1 MGSMADSTILLID
14 RGDLPSLTA
23 ISMVPDPT
31 QLILWHPLE
40 PDKAATSRR
49 TVCEGHTDALGVMRL
64 IVNDPGN
71 SGIAEMS
78 PPAMLFHAQ
87 MLVQA
92 AMLACQINCSKIIW
106 PQQIGPDF
114 QRMGEAV
121 DLAHMVM
128 GLASGGHQAGFE
140 PGEFIIDLPLIDL
153 TDEQVVDLADVS
165 GGLMELFWPCEE
177 SRDMPCGTC
186 HECLRWEKA
195 FQAVNV
201 DWPWVEVGT

>member
-1 MGSMADSTILLID
+1 MADSPILLID
-14 RGDLPSLTA
+14 RGDLPSLAA
-23 ISMVPDPT
+23 ISRVDDPT
-31 QLILWHPLE
+31 RLILWHPLE
-40 PDKAATSRR
+40 PDNAAPRRR

-92 AMLACQINCSKIIW
+92 AMMACQLNCSKIIW

-114 QRMGEAV
+114 RRMGEAV
-121 DLAHMVM
+121 DLAHMVT
-128 GLASGGHQAGFE
+128 GLASAGRSGGFE
-140 PGEFIIDLPLIDL
+140 SGDFHIDLPLIDL
-153 TDEQVVDLADVS
+153 TDEQVVDVADMS

-177 SRDMPCGTC
+177 NREVPCGAC
-186 HECLRWEKA
+186 HGCLRWEKA
-195 FQAVNV
+195 FEAVNV
-201 DWPWVEVGT
+201 SWPWAGVGV